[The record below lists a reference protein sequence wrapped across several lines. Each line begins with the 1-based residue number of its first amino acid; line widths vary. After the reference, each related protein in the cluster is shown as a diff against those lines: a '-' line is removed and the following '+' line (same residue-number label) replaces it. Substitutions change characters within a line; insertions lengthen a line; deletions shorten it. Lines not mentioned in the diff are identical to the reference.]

1 MSPEID
7 LSGLSDPT
15 EQMIEHQQQARERA
29 EDDENHRGS
38 DHNGSVETDEFSVS
52 DALSKLNEEEE
63 DE

>member
-38 DHNGSVETDEFSVS
+38 DHNGS
-52 DALSKLNEEEE
+52 ALSKLNEEEE